1 MRMPRELR
9 ICLVRTAMLALACG
23 LALGAAS
30 AAGAQGAPDKS
41 PTKAADRPKPKKV
54 WTDDDLR
61 RPGSPSDSAA
71 AGSAAGSGTA
81 TAPGAAS
88 AKGAAGGDAGKARR
102 ERYARQLQPLQEE
115 LAKVD
120 AEIRSLQEARKDGKG
135 TTDAASLEEDP
146 AGVTSDAQME
156 MLQSERA
163 ELQRK
168 IDEVEEQARQNAT
181 APGDLRSEQ
190 LAQSGGAA
198 ASGSGM
204 GKELEQQIAEEKEQL
219 ERSEKESQLLQQDLG
234 LEKQQEASNA
244 ALSSRS
250 DKSAAS
256 AATASLLNGKQV
268 EAADLEKK
276 IAELEEKLK
285 SQQVS
290 AGPGQHG
297 ANVKSAVPESPID
310 DALANAADVQAQWKK
325 QFAAIDFKIRTVK
338 TQLDILQ
345 RELNLGI
352 TQDAANSSTPPNDS
366 IHKSI
371 DDKKKE
377 LVDLSAMRA
386 QLAEQLRQAGLAQK

>member
-1 MRMPRELR
+1 MRRRLR
-9 ICLVRTAMLALACG
+9 ICSARTATLAVACG
-23 LALGAAS
+23 LALGTAS
-30 AAGAQGAPDKS
+30 ASWAQDMPDKS
-41 PTKAADRPKPKKV
+41 PTKPADIPKPKKV

-71 AGSAAGSGTA
+71 AGAAAGSGTA
-81 TAPGAAS
+81 TASGAVS
-88 AKGAAGGDAGKARR
+88 AKGAAAGDAGKARN
-102 ERYARQLQPLQEE
+102 ERYAGELHPLREE

-120 AEIRSLQEARKDGKG
+120 AEIRSLLEAGKDGKG
-135 TTDAASLEEDP
+135 TTDPASLEEDP

-168 IDEVEEQARQNAT
+168 IDEVEEQASHGAA

-198 ASGSGM
+198 ASSSGM
-204 GKELEQQIAEEKEQL
+204 GKELELQIAEEKEQL
-219 ERSEKESQLLQQDLG
+219 ERSEKESLQLQRDLG

-244 ALSSRS
+244 AASSRS
-250 DKSAAS
+250 DKSKAS

-268 EAADLEKK
+268 ESADLEKK

-285 SQQVS
+285 SDQAS
-290 AGPGQHG
+290 AGAGQHG
-297 ANVKSAVPESPID
+297 TNAKSAVPESPID

-325 QFAAIDFKIRTVK
+325 QFAAIDYKIRTVK
-338 TQLDILQ
+338 AQLDILQ

-352 TQDAANSSTPPNDS
+352 TQDAANSSTPANDS

-377 LVDLSAMRA
+377 LVDLTAMRA

>member
-1 MRMPRELR
+1 MPRKLW
-9 ICLVRTAMLALACG
+9 ICSARTAMLALACG

-30 AAGAQGAPDKS
+30 AAWAQDMPDKS
-41 PTKAADRPKPKKV
+41 PTKPADRAKPKKV

-61 RPGSPSDSAA
+61 RPGSPSDSGS

-81 TAPGAAS
+81 TASGAGS
-88 AKGAAGGDAGKARR
+88 AKGAAAGDAGKARR
-102 ERYARQLQPLQEE
+102 ERYARELQPLREE

-135 TTDAASLEEDP
+135 TADAASLEEDP

-156 MLQSERA
+156 MLQSEHA

-168 IDEVEEQARQNAT
+168 IDEVEQQASHGA
-181 APGDLRSEQ
+181 AALGDLRSEQ
-190 LAQSGGAA
+190 LAPSGGAA
-198 ASGSGM
+198 ASSSGM

-234 LEKQQEASNA
+234 LEKQQEASSA
-244 ALSSRS
+244 DAPSRS
-250 DKSAAS
+250 DKSAVS

-268 EAADLEKK
+268 ASADLEKK
-276 IAELEEKLK
+276 IAELEVKLK
-285 SQQVS
+285 SEQVS
-290 AGPGQHG
+290 AGAGQHG
-297 ANVKSAVPESPID
+297 ANAKSGGPESPID
-310 DALANAADVQAQWKK
+310 DALANAADVETQWKK
-325 QFAAIDFKIRTVK
+325 QFATIDFKIRTVK

-345 RELNLGI
+345 RELNLGPA
-352 TQDAANSSTPPNDS
+352 QDAANSSTPTNDS

-377 LVDLSAMRA
+377 LVDLTAMRA